1 MFCAAKI
8 IKKVKIEKRE
18 VKSKV
23 KLAERGRK
31 FFSTLRTLITEN
43 FLLNGED
50 RENRDDREFREFKE
64 FREEYH

>member
-1 MFCAAKI
+1 MGN
-8 IKKVKIEKRE
+8 KR
-18 VKSKV
+18 
-23 KLAERGRK
+23 AERVLKGY
-31 FFSTLRTLITEN
+31 FFSTLRALITEN